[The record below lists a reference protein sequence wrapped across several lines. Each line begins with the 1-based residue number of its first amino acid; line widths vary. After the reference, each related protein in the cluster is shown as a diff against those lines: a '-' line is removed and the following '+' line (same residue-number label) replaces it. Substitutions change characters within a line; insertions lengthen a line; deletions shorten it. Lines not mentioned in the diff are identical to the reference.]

1 MEKDTDI
8 IEDITESD
16 LLSLEESDVEAIVET
31 EDGEEEEMEEGNE
44 FTKAAAKAR
53 VAGEEEFEF
62 EGEVYPTEIDLEVA
76 KKILGMEEDVKKIKA
91 VAKTLK
97 VGDVTNFG
105 AVVKVASD
113 SITFKNKDTPE
124 TKIKLD
130 QRKSGGDYILKPL
143 QLMKEDS
150 EQTEEVVAEEA
161 EEVIETA
168 EEVVAEDATEEEEV
182 VAEEVAEEEVVAEEA
197 EEIEE
202 TTEEVAEE
210 AAEEV
215 VAEEAAE
222 EEAAEEVVAEEAA
235 EEEVAEEVTED
246 EVDTEN
252 IKKLIESEEGLSD
265 EFKAKSALIFETEIH
280 NKVGQVKEEL
290 QLKYDT
296 QLEEKVQEV
305 TEENAKQ
312 IDGYLTYAVEEW
324 LGENKVAVESSLRTT
339 IAENFMSSLKDLF
352 VEHYVEV
359 PEGKVDLYSNLE
371 EEANQLKGDLVES
384 KEIIEQLVDRL
395 ETLTR
400 EKIVSES
407 AQGLAETQVVKLE
420 SMVESVEFEDADSF
434 AKRVETL
441 KEFYFN
447 VDSSITEEKESEEEQ
462 GNSSYVTT
470 ETIVEETE
478 VEEVPTAMKKYLN
491 AITRL
496 DRASVT
502 TK

>member
-1 MEKDTDI
+1 MENDTDI

-16 LLSLEESDVEAIVET
+16 LLSLEESEVEAIVET
-31 EDGEEEEMEEGNE
+31 KDGDEEEMEEGNE

-62 EGEVYPTEIDLEVA
+62 EGEVYPTEIDLEIA

-91 VAKTLK
+91 MAKTLK

-130 QRKSGGDYILKPL
+130 QRKSGGDYVLKPL

-150 EQTEEVVAEEA
+150 EQTEEVVAEET

-168 EEVVAEDATEEEEV
+168 EEVVAEETEDEVVAEEVTEETEDEV
-182 VAEEVAEEEVVAEEA
+182 VAEEVAEEEATEEVVENEVVAEET

-202 TTEEVAEE
+202 AT
-210 AAEEV
+210 EEV
-215 VAEEAAE
+215 VAEE
-222 EEAAEEVVAEEAA
+222 EAIEEV
-235 EEEVAEEVTED
+235 VAEEVTED

-280 NKVGQVKEEL
+280 NKVSQVKEEL
-290 QLKYDT
+290 QLKYDA

-359 PEGKVDLYSNLE
+359 PESKVDLYSNLE
-371 EEANQLKGDLVES
+371 EEANQLKGDLAES

-395 ETLTR
+395 ENLTR
-400 EKIVSES
+400 EKIISES

-420 SMVESVEFEDADSF
+420 SMVESIEFEDADSF
-434 AKRVETL
+434 SKRVETL

-462 GNSSYVTT
+462 GDSSYVTT

-478 VEEVPTAMKKYLN
+478 VEEVPNAMKKYLN

-496 DRASVT
+496 DRASVK

>member
-150 EQTEEVVAEEA
+150 EQTEEVVAEET
-161 EEVIETA
+161 EEVIEAT
-168 EEVVAEDATEEEEV
+168 EEVVAEETEEVIE
-182 VAEEVAEEEVVAEEA
+182 ATEEVAEEEVVAEE
-197 EEIEE
+197 
-202 TTEEVAEE
+202 TEEEV
-210 AAEEV
+210 AEEV
-215 VAEEAAE
+215 VAEETEEEVTEEEVTEETE
-222 EEAAEEVVAEEAA
+222 EEATEEVVAEE
-235 EEEVAEEVTED
+235 VAED

-312 IDGYLTYAVEEW
+312 IDGYLTYAVQEW

-359 PEGKVDLYSNLE
+359 PESKVDLYSNLE
-371 EEANQLKGDLVES
+371 EEANQLKGDLAES

-395 ETLTR
+395 ENLTR
-400 EKIVSES
+400 EKIISES

-434 AKRVETL
+434 SKRVETL

-462 GNSSYVTT
+462 GDSSYVTT

-478 VEEVPTAMKKYLN
+478 VEEVPNAMKKYLN

-496 DRASVT
+496 DRASV
-502 TK
+502 KAK

>member
-16 LLSLEESDVEAIVET
+16 LLSLEESKVEVDT
-31 EDGEEEEMEEGNE
+31 DTVDGDEEEMEEGNE

-76 KKILGMEEDVKKIKA
+76 KKILGMEEDVAKIKS
-91 VAKTLK
+91 VAKSLK

-105 AVVKVASD
+105 AVVKKGSD
-113 SITFKNKDTPE
+113 FITFKAKDTPE
-124 TKIKLD
+124 TKIKFG
-130 QRKSGGDYILKPL
+130 QKKSGGQLVLEPL

-150 EQTEEVVAEEA
+150 EQTEEVVAEE
-161 EEVIETA
+161 EVVETTQ
-168 EEVVAEDATEEEEV
+168 EVVADETEEV
-182 VAEEVAEEEVVAEEA
+182 VAEEVAEKEEEVV
-197 EEIEE
+197 
-202 TTEEVAEE
+202 
-210 AAEEV
+210 
-215 VAEEAAE
+215 
-222 EEAAEEVVAEEAA
+222 A
-235 EEEVAEEVTED
+235 EEEVAEEVIETEEEVAEEVIETEEEVAEEVIETEEVVAED

-265 EFKAKSALIFETEIH
+265 EFKAKSALIFETEIRS
-280 NKVGQVKEEL
+280 KVDQVKEEM
-290 QLKYDT
+290 QLKYDA

-305 TEENAKQ
+305 EEENTKQ

-359 PEGKVDLYSNLE
+359 PESKVDLFSDLE
-371 EEANQLKGDLVES
+371 EETNQLKDELSEA
-384 KEIIEQLVDRL
+384 KEIIEQLVGRL
-395 ETLTR
+395 EVFTK
-400 EKIVSES
+400 EKIVSEAS
-407 AQGLAETQVVKLE
+407 EGLAETQVAKLE

-434 AKRVETL
+434 CKRVQTL

-447 VDSSITEEKESEEEQ
+447 VESSIKEEKECEEED
-462 GNSSYVTT
+462 GSSSYVTT

-478 VEEVPTAMKKYLN
+478 VEEVPNTMKKYLN

>member
-1 MEKDTDI
+1 MENDTDI

-16 LLSLEESDVEAIVET
+16 LLSLEESEVEAIVET
-31 EDGEEEEMEEGNE
+31 KDGDEEEMEEGNE

-62 EGEVYPTEIDLEVA
+62 EGEVYPTEIDLEIA

-91 VAKTLK
+91 MAKTLK

-130 QRKSGGDYILKPL
+130 QRKSGGDYVLKPL

-150 EQTEEVVAEEA
+150 EQTEEVVAEE
-161 EEVIETA
+161 T
-168 EEVVAEDATEEEEV
+168 EDEV
-182 VAEEVAEEEVVAEEA
+182 VAEEVAEEEATEEVVENEVVAEET

-202 TTEEVAEE
+202 AT
-210 AAEEV
+210 EEV
-215 VAEEAAE
+215 VAEE
-222 EEAAEEVVAEEAA
+222 EAIEEV
-235 EEEVAEEVTED
+235 VAEEVTED

-280 NKVGQVKEEL
+280 NKVSQVKEEL
-290 QLKYDT
+290 QLKYDA

-359 PEGKVDLYSNLE
+359 PESKVDLYSNLE
-371 EEANQLKGDLVES
+371 EEANQLKGDLAES

-395 ETLTR
+395 ENLTR
-400 EKIVSES
+400 EKIISES

-420 SMVESVEFEDADSF
+420 SMVESIEFEDADSF
-434 AKRVETL
+434 SKRVETL

-462 GNSSYVTT
+462 GDSSYVTT

-478 VEEVPTAMKKYLN
+478 VEEVPNAMKKYLN

-496 DRASVT
+496 DRASVK

>member
-150 EQTEEVVAEEA
+150 EQTEEVVAEET
-161 EEVIETA
+161 EEVIE
-168 EEVVAEDATEEEEV
+168 AT
-182 VAEEVAEEEVVAEEA
+182 EEVAEEEVVAEET
-197 EEIEE
+197 E
-202 TTEEVAEE
+202 EEVAEE
-210 AAEEV
+210 ATEEV
-215 VAEEAAE
+215 VAEETEEEEVTEETE
-222 EEAAEEVVAEEAA
+222 EEATEEVVAEE
-235 EEEVAEEVTED
+235 VAED

-312 IDGYLTYAVEEW
+312 IDGYLTYAVQEW

-359 PEGKVDLYSNLE
+359 PESKVDLYSNLE
-371 EEANQLKGDLVES
+371 EEANQLKGDLAES

-395 ETLTR
+395 ENLTR
-400 EKIVSES
+400 EKIISES

-434 AKRVETL
+434 SKRVETL

-470 ETIVEETE
+470 ETIVEEAE
-478 VEEVPTAMKKYLN
+478 VEEVPNAMKKYLN

-496 DRASVT
+496 DRASV
-502 TK
+502 KAK

>member
-16 LLSLEESDVEAIVET
+16 LLSLEESKVEVDT
-31 EDGEEEEMEEGNE
+31 DTVDSDEEEMEEGNE

-76 KKILGMEEDVKKIKA
+76 KKILGMEEDVAKIKS
-91 VAKTLK
+91 VAKSLK

-105 AVVKVASD
+105 AVVKKGSD
-113 SITFKNKDTPE
+113 FITFKAKDTPE
-124 TKIKLD
+124 TKIKFG
-130 QRKSGGDYILKPL
+130 QKKSGGQLVLEPL

-150 EQTEEVVAEEA
+150 EQTEEVVAEE
-161 EEVIETA
+161 EVVETTQ
-168 EEVVAEDATEEEEV
+168 EVVADETEEV
-182 VAEEVAEEEVVAEEA
+182 VAEEVAEEEATEEEA
-197 EEIEE
+197 
-202 TTEEVAEE
+202 T
-210 AAEEV
+210 EEV
-215 VAEEAAE
+215 VAEEEATE
-222 EEAAEEVVAEEAA
+222 EEVDTENIDESEMAGWIAFYNGKKVEIKKSEANDLYGAKMKAAKMLNVPKSKMGLLAIKPGYNEEVVA
-235 EEEVAEEVTED
+235 ED

-265 EFKAKSALIFETEIH
+265 EFKAKSALIFETEIRS
-280 NKVGQVKEEL
+280 KVDQVKEEM
-290 QLKYDT
+290 QLKYDA

-305 TEENAKQ
+305 EEENTKQ

-359 PEGKVDLYSNLE
+359 PESKVDLFSDLE
-371 EEANQLKGDLVES
+371 EETSQLKDDLSEA
-384 KEIIEQLVDRL
+384 KEIIEQLVGRL
-395 ETLTR
+395 EVFTK
-400 EKIVSES
+400 EKIVSEAS
-407 AQGLAETQVVKLE
+407 EGLAETQVAKLE

-434 AKRVETL
+434 CKRVQTL

-447 VDSSITEEKESEEEQ
+447 VESSIKEEKEC
-462 GNSSYVTT
+462 
-470 ETIVEETE
+470 
-478 VEEVPTAMKKYLN
+478 
-491 AITRL
+491 
-496 DRASVT
+496 
-502 TK
+502 

>member
-16 LLSLEESDVEAIVET
+16 LLSLEESKVEVDT
-31 EDGEEEEMEEGNE
+31 DTVDGDEEEMEEGNE

-76 KKILGMEEDVKKIKA
+76 KKILGMEEDVAKIKS
-91 VAKTLK
+91 VAKSLK

-105 AVVKVASD
+105 AVVKKGSD
-113 SITFKNKDTPE
+113 FITFKAKDTPE
-124 TKIKLD
+124 TKIKFG
-130 QRKSGGDYILKPL
+130 QKKSGGQLVLEPL

-150 EQTEEVVAEEA
+150 EQTEEVVAEE
-161 EEVIETA
+161 EVVETTQ
-168 EEVVAEDATEEEEV
+168 EVVADETEEV
-182 VAEEVAEEEVVAEEA
+182 VAEEVAEKEEEVV
-197 EEIEE
+197 
-202 TTEEVAEE
+202 
-210 AAEEV
+210 
-215 VAEEAAE
+215 
-222 EEAAEEVVAEEAA
+222 A
-235 EEEVAEEVTED
+235 EEEVAEEVIETEEVVAED

-265 EFKAKSALIFETEIH
+265 EFKAKSALIFETEIRS
-280 NKVGQVKEEL
+280 KVDQVKEEM
-290 QLKYDT
+290 QLKYDA

-305 TEENAKQ
+305 EEENTKQ

-359 PEGKVDLYSNLE
+359 PESKVDLFSDLE
-371 EEANQLKGDLVES
+371 EETNQLKDELSEA
-384 KEIIEQLVDRL
+384 KEIIEQLVGRL
-395 ETLTR
+395 EVFTK
-400 EKIVSES
+400 EKIVSEAS
-407 AQGLAETQVVKLE
+407 EGLAETQVAKLE

-434 AKRVETL
+434 CKRVQTL

-447 VDSSITEEKESEEEQ
+447 VESSIKEEKECEEED
-462 GNSSYVTT
+462 GSSSYVTT

-478 VEEVPTAMKKYLN
+478 VEEVPNTMKKYLN